1 MSLMGGLYENLGST
15 GYGSSGASMASAA
28 LRAAGYKHKG
38 YRDSQSIEYIG
49 DVGANQTMGNAL
61 IGAVSTLGAKFGP
74 SLVNRFS
81 GPSDSSIRQGWY
93 QSDAGDP
100 DSIYNNPSSNINYS
114 SGKLINDP
122 FGNDS
127 VYGGTTT
134 EWNTSMPAEIYTPN
148 TSQGIFSSDNI
159 MNIFNRGKTTFR

>member
-1 MSLMGGLYENLGST
+1 MEKCMKLICGNCGGDCEIITEGSC
-15 GYGSSGASMASAA
+15 
-28 LRAAGYKHKG
+28 
-38 YRDSQSIEYIG
+38 DCPEW
-49 DVGANQTMGNAL
+49 DTMTDL
-61 IGAVSTLGAKFGP
+61 SWVTDFETCSTLGAKFGP
-74 SLVNRFS
+74 SLVNKFS

-134 EWNTSMPAEIYTPN
+134 EWNTDMPAEIYTPN